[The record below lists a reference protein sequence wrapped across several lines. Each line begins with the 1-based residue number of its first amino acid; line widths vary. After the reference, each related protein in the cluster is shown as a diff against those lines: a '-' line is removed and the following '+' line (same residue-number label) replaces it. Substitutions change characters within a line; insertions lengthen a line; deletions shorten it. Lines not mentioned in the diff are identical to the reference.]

1 MKNLLKKSQK
11 ELTKELVKLKE
22 KLREISFSPAGNT
35 KDTSIVKKTKKQI
48 AQILTIIN
56 NK

>member
-1 MKNLLKKSQK
+1 MKDLLKKSQK
-11 ELTKELVKLKE
+11 DLVKELTKLKD

-35 KDTSIVKKTKKQI
+35 KDSSIVKKTKKKI

-56 NK
+56 KK